1 MKSGTKVLG
10 VLTALAIMLAGF
22 AQICDADNSDAAIYT
37 GAGTQGDP
45 YTKIDCTAEEFFY
58 KYNYGDT
65 IYLKAGC
72 TVKIT
77 DVEYSDA
84 YFYVESTYGQ
94 PNLGMTQTSSQF
106 GGTATAGTSIWYA
119 VLADNISGE
128 ASETRINVTV
138 IDTSIPYNAPT
149 NLTPITGANWY
160 YTPTAMDGVTI
171 GIDGAPWL
179 STAGNAIYGTPAT
192 PGDYTVTIT
201 LSKAGYT
208 TSTHTFTLSV
218 ASQLVP
224 TNSPTNGIIIY
235 AV

>member
-10 VLTALAIMLAGF
+10 VLTALAIMLAGVATLSYDNTNVEAETVF
-22 AQICDADNSDAAIYT
+22 QVTPGSGGTYNFTCNVGEPFKINNVTKNSDFS
-37 GAGTQGDP
+37 GTIVP
-45 YTKIDCTAEEFFY
+45 
-58 KYNYGDT
+58 
-65 IYLKAGC
+65 
-72 TVKIT
+72 
-77 DVEYSDA
+77 
-84 YFYVESTYGQ
+84 
-94 PNLGMTQTSSQF
+94 GMTFTQVNMFNGVPIGYIS
-106 GGTATAGTSIWYA
+106 GTATNAGTYTFSWTGPSPY
-119 VLADNISGE
+119 
-128 ASETRINVTV
+128 TV
-138 IDTSIPYNAPT
+138 NLTVVGTIPYNAPT

-171 GIDGAPWL
+171 GIEGAPWL
-179 STAGNAIYGTPAT
+179 STAGNAVYGTPAT